1 MRNENY
7 EEFKTMRF
15 EEINFTNDAEL
26 LRFTGIKQT
35 TFNKM
40 LDILKEAELK
50 KFEKGGKPNK
60 LSLEKRL
67 LMALSYW
74 REYRTYFHIGKS
86 FDISEANCYRNIK

>member
-1 MRNENY
+1 MRNKNY

-15 EEINFTNDAEL
+15 EEIIFTNDEEF
-26 LRFTGIKQT
+26 LRFTGIKQS

-60 LSLEKRL
+60 LSLENRL
-67 LMALSYW
+67 LMTILYL

-86 FDISEANCYRNIK
+86 FGISESGCYRNTI